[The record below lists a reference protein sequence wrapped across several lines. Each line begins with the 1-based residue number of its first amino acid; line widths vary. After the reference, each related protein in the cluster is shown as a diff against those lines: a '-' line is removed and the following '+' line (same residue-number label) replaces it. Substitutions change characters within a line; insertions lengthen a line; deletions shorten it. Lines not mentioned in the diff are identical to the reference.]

1 MMRDSPQAIRLV
13 FLYLITRASDE
24 LAAHTNLDQI
34 LVSVNDNL
42 TLAQKKDLMLMVLSV
57 ISADNQKD
65 AGEMKLLAALI
76 EGLNIPD
83 KIMSNVC
90 DQNFEGK

>member
-1 MMRDSPQAIRLV
+1 MRTTAAKAREIPATRLIPDMS
-13 FLYLITRASDE
+13 L
-24 LAAHTNLDQI
+24 
-34 LVSVNDNL
+34 
-42 TLAQKKDLMLMVLSV
+42 VLSV